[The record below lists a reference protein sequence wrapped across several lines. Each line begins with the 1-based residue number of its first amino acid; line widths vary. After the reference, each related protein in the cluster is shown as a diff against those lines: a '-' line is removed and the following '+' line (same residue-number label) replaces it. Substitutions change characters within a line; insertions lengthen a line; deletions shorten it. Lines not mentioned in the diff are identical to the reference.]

1 MHTHDTHEQHGH
13 GESELGNRY
22 ISEHYYYVDIAPY
35 PTTPW
40 GKFSRALKR
49 TLRGEL
55 FVGLWVVLREM
66 FKFDIHTVQYPKE
79 KLLVGPRYRAVHAM
93 QRLFESG
100 TERCIGC
107 GLCEKICISNCIRME
122 TRLDEKSRKEVSEY
136 TINLG
141 RCIFCGYCA
150 EVCPELAIVHGPR
163 YENVSEQR
171 AHYIDYAGMLTPIDM
186 AISGEQKEFDGF
198 GAVTPHEDA
207 RVKQTPLAY

>member
-1 MHTHDTHEQHGH
+1 MMSLEQFTDRNVGQQ
-13 GESELGNRY
+13 
-22 ISEHYYYVDIAPY
+22 HYFQVEIEDY
-35 PTTPW
+35 PETGW
-40 GKFSRALKR
+40 DKFKQVATRALK
-49 TLRGEL
+49 GEL

-79 KLLVGPRYRAVHAM
+79 KLPIGPRYRAVHEM

-107 GLCEKICISNCIRME
+107 GLCEKICISDCIRMD
-122 TRLDEKSRKEVSEY
+122 TRIDENSRKQVTEY

-163 YENVSEQR
+163 YENTSEQR
-171 AHYIDYAGMLTPIDM
+171 EHFILFEDMLTPIDM
-186 AISGEQKEFDGF
+186 AIKGEQKEYPGF
-198 GAVTPHEDA
+198 GAVTPHEDE
-207 RVKQTPLAY
+207 RVKKTPLAY